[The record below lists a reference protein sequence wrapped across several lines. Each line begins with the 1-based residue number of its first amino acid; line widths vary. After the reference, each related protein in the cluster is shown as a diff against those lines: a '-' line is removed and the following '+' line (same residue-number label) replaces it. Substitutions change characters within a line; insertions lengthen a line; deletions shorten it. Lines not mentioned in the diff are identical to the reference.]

1 MKAIIKNQISLAIVI
16 IIAFSFIGAATVS
29 AEETLLLAS
38 IDRSAPTDKLQNYD
52 FFTKYHREAQKKE
65 AERKERA
72 MEIVVDTL
80 VTDAECVGGAVH
92 APVAVATGE
101 SGGVTDNII
110 VPYEVINDD
119 HVGLIER
126 VFPEHGWNM
135 AEVADSLLLLA
146 LIIVS
151 SMPV

>member
-29 AEETLLLAS
+29 AGETVLLAS
-38 IDRSAPTDKLQNYD
+38 IDRSATTDKLQNYD
-52 FFTKYHREAQKKE
+52 FFPKYHHKAPKKE
-65 AERKERA
+65 AERKERT

-80 VTDAECVGGAVH
+80 VTDAEWVGGEVY
-92 APVAVATGE
+92 APVPVVTGE
-101 SGGVTDNII
+101 FSAVTDKII

-119 HVGLIER
+119 DVGLIER
-126 VFPEHGWNM
+126 VFSKHGWNM
-135 AEVADSLLLLA
+135 TEAADSLLLLA
-146 LIIVS
+146 LIIIS

>member
-38 IDRSAPTDKLQNYD
+38 IDRSAPTDKLPNNYCYQ
-52 FFTKYHREAQKKE
+52 KYHREAQKKE

-80 VTDAECVGGAVH
+80 VTDAEWVGGEVY
-92 APVAVATGE
+92 APVA
-101 SGGVTDNII
+101 SVTDKII

-119 HVGLIER
+119 DVGLIER
-126 VFPEHGWNM
+126 VFSKHGWNM
-135 AEVADSLLLLA
+135 TEAADSLLLLA